1 MALRDTLTEEG
12 EAMAPSSM
20 FYVCCRAEKLLLDT
34 LLSALCFT
42 YTHTHTGIEGPV
54 GVLLLLLL
62 YLNIYYD
69 IKKKLDDMMNK

>member
-1 MALRDTLTEEG
+1 MCAAEQKSCYLTL
-12 EAMAPSSM
+12 
-20 FYVCCRAEKLLLDT
+20 FCQ
-34 LLSALCFT
+34 LSVSHT
-42 YTHTHTGIEGPV
+42 HTHTHTGIEGPV